1 MWNKM
6 VTSLSNIRLR
16 RQAPASCGA
25 FVVKFP
31 KRVKKHVRVED
42 LTSAKL
48 RGILENYACALQF
61 TGTEDKLRSLL
72 EGLAP
77 AEALNLDHWHIVDGE
92 DDSKIVQVRLT
103 GEREIRRLV
112 RLTSCNSYQL

>member
-16 RQAPASCGA
+16 RQAPSSCGA

-31 KRVKKHVRVED
+31 KRIHKHVSVED
-42 LTSAKL
+42 LTAEKL
-48 RGILENYACALQF
+48 RSILENYACALHF
-61 TGTEDKLRSLL
+61 TGSEEKLRSLL

-77 AEALNLDHWHIVDGE
+77 SESLNLDHWHIVDGG

-112 RLTSCNSYQL
+112 RLTSQSL